1 MKFRKTALVV
11 LLLSIILLSAA
22 TVYASGGGEDSPW
35 TVSKL
40 IGRVIN
46 TIVLLGILWYVLRKP
61 LSTFF
66 SERKDQIRKD
76 LEEAKAQR
84 EKAERTIEEYRQ
96 KLAGMEQELEKM
108 RVELKKSAE
117 TEGQKVEVN
126 AERMAAGMVEAAKLA
141 AEQEVR
147 KAKIALKNESVELAV
162 EMAESLIRE
171 KIGEDD
177 RKRIVEDYLVKVGGM
192 K

>member
-1 MKFRKTALVV
+1 MKFRKTALIV
-11 LLLSIILLSAA
+11 LFLSMILLSAV

-35 TVSKL
+35 TASKL

-46 TIVLLGILWYVLRKP
+46 TIVLIGVLWYVLKKP

-66 SERKDQIRKD
+66 SERKDQIQKD

-96 KLAGMEQELEKM
+96 KIAGMEHELEKM
-108 RVELKKSAE
+108 RDELKKSAE
-117 TEGQKVEVN
+117 TESQKVEAN
-126 AERMAAGMVEAAKLA
+126 AERMAVSMVEAAKLA

>member
-1 MKFRKTALVV
+1 MKFRKTALIV
-11 LLLSIILLSAA
+11 LFLSVILASAV
-22 TVYASGGGEDSPW
+22 TVFASGGGEESPW
-35 TVSKL
+35 TVSTL

-46 TIVLLGILWYVLRKP
+46 TIVLIGVLWYVLKKP

-66 SERKDQIRKD
+66 SERKEQIRKD
-76 LEEAKAQR
+76 LEEAKIQR
-84 EKAERTIEEYRQ
+84 EKAERTIEEYRE

-108 RVELKKSAE
+108 RAELQKSGE
-117 TEGQKVEVN
+117 TESAKVAAN
-126 AERMAAGMVEAAKLA
+126 AERMANSMVEAAKLA

-147 KAKIALKNESVELAV
+147 KAKIALKNEAVELAV
-162 EMAESLIRE
+162 QMAESLITE
-171 KIGEDD
+171 KIDEDD